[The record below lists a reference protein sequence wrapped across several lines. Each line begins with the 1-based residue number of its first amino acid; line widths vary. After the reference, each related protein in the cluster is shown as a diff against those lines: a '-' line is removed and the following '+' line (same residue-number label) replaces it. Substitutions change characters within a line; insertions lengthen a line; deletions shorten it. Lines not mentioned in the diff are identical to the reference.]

1 MQLYGGMNKGERNRI
16 KVRVRS
22 AMAAQAQ
29 HEGRFLGGRPPYGHE
44 LVDAGP
50 HPNPSKAYMVSGSV
64 ALSVILPPLPSSSAS
79 SPSTSGGS
87 GIGAIAE
94 GLNRD
99 HIPSPSGHDPA
110 RNRHRASA
118 NGAWARALRGRSCRT
133 RAAPAARCG
142 TANAAPKNCSTSTTW
157 RRATGPRK
165 WNKPDQWIW
174 SDERTHEPLI
184 SYELCCAAQRRVA
197 EHREAVRK
205 PRVKRTYCLSSL
217 IYCGECGC
225 GFRSEFA
232 GATGKHP
239 R

>member
-1 MQLYGGMNKGERNRI
+1 MVLGAIGPARPLARCPARPPTGGDAAPLLDVDMDALRRPAVGARGRGKVDPGSDAHDLLMQLYGGMNKGERNRI

-118 NGAWARALRGRSCRT
+118 NGAWARALRGRSFRT

-157 RRATGPRK
+157 RQATGPR
-165 WNKPDQWIW
+165 
-174 SDERTHEPLI
+174 
-184 SYELCCAAQRRVA
+184 
-197 EHREAVRK
+197 
-205 PRVKRTYCLSSL
+205 
-217 IYCGECGC
+217 
-225 GFRSEFA
+225 
-232 GATGKHP
+232 
-239 R
+239 